1 MDKSAEIDLGEV
13 SCAELYTG
21 ITCWCKQ
28 KTVEVENFKYVVIR
42 RKIFREKKYGRKLT
56 CVELKTIQS
65 DMSRLGR
72 RKLGSTK
79 KDSENHKIEKS
90 GWTIRDANLKLEEI
104 AIVKIRDFMWQWNWF
119 FAIEAKLINFSRLK
133 QAHNFKISSAQIKL
147 NSAPIF
153 ELKWAEKTGQKW
165 TWAELSVKTSEL
177 SNSQIIISTQ
187 LLKNISKRS
196 RNLKLISAE
205 RDY

>member
-104 AIVKIRDFMWQWNWF
+104 AIVKIRDFM
-119 FAIEAKLINFSRLK
+119 
-133 QAHNFKISSAQIKL
+133 
-147 NSAPIF
+147 
-153 ELKWAEKTGQKW
+153 
-165 TWAELSVKTSEL
+165 
-177 SNSQIIISTQ
+177 
-187 LLKNISKRS
+187 
-196 RNLKLISAE
+196 
-205 RDY
+205 